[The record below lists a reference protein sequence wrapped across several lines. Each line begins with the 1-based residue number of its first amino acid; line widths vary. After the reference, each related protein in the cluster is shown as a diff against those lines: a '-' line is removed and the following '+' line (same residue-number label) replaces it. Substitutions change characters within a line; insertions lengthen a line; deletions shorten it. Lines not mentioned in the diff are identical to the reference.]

1 MADTSNKLTVSVYT
15 QKNNNNY
22 IFFFKILDK
31 MFILSILHIII
42 IITCKGLRE

>member
-15 QKNNNNY
+15 QKNNNN